1 MSNIKNNKDK
11 SFRLDGKARSFR
23 GIDFT
28 LRDLPLLAVAFV
40 LVTVFGLVFGWL
52 PTKVLPDKW
61 LWIYCGFGLG
71 FAFGVAFLSWFQRRF
86 AKAKNLDLPSPPVQ

>member
-23 GIDFT
+23 VIDFT

-52 PTKVLPDKW
+52 PTKVLSEKW

-71 FAFGVAFLSWFQRRF
+71 FAFGVTSLTLLQRRF
-86 AKAKNLDLPSPPVQ
+86 AKAKDLDSQSPPTK